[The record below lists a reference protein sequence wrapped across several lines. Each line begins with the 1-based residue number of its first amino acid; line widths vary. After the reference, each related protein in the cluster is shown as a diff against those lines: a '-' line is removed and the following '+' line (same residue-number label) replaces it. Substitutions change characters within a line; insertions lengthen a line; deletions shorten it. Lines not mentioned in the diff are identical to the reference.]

1 MLEFCVV
8 NVGGVVA
15 FFTPICSL
23 ITEMANTSGCVV
35 YQFEM
40 YISES
45 SRSSLGLAIF
55 EKYVLVLMRLGLNL
69 SIQDLTYRSKVSKS
83 TVSRTFCS
91 VVHVAQ

>member
-8 NVGGVVA
+8 NVGGVAA
-15 FFTPICSL
+15 FFLTPICSL
-23 ITEMANTSGCVV
+23 ITEMVNTPGCVV

-40 YISES
+40 HISES

-69 SIQDLTYRSKVSKS
+69 SIQDLTYRSKGV
-83 TVSRTFCS
+83 
-91 VVHVAQ
+91 